1 MTNKN
6 ISSLLRQIGGEELC
20 DSQKARRL
28 TGKSRSCIQ
37 LNRVPSRP
45 PATDTRKMKGSWL
58 NHSALLSSDTPLN
71 DRTPFFHLQT
81 PPTAA
86 LLSLQRHQGCVH
98 NSILV

>member
-1 MTNKN
+1 M
-6 ISSLLRQIGGEELC
+6 GGKEFF
-20 DSQKARRL
+20 DSQKAERL

-37 LNRVPSRP
+37 LKRVPSRP
-45 PATDTRKMKGSWL
+45 PATETRKMKGSWL

-81 PPTAA
+81 PPMGA

-98 NSILV
+98 NSMLVQQT